1 MGDSVSGQFY
11 RALVELLGGSNS
23 QHRSR
28 KGGKVQTPEHCSGPG
43 CAALRALPAYAQKTL
58 LCSGTVWLAYIRNDW
73 ADVAPS
79 YPVPD
84 GSYWHCARGIDQFS
98 RELRGALRRTTH
110 LCGEPSPRSIAC
122 GSAPCVAT
130 NVPVSHA
137 CSATCSLATQNFSC
151 GSRADPCAGCTA
163 SWSVP
168 TLCDT
173 IVNRSD
179 FCLQT
184 AGAANR
190 LPEPNEYHTAHCLP
204 WSSLPML
211 KHFRVLVLNAGA
223 HRVPTTAYRQQ
234 MRRLGNIVR
243 AYMAKSDGGLA
254 IFRTTVPGFS
264 GCNETRD
271 APPHHSVA
279 AAEAYL
285 KAHPFYEQHEFV
297 PIANQIA
304 SEEMRRA
311 GGLVLDVYPGSV
323 LRLDDRAG
331 LNTYRGGVDC
341 LHYRYPL
348 LNTSLALWARTL
360 GYALHRKRH
369 NGY

>member
-1 MGDSVSGQFY
+1 
-11 RALVELLGGSNS
+11 
-23 QHRSR
+23 
-28 KGGKVQTPEHCSGPG
+28 
-43 CAALRALPAYAQKTL
+43 
-58 LCSGTVWLAYIRNDW
+58 
-73 ADVAPS
+73 
-79 YPVPD
+79 
-84 GSYWHCARGIDQFS
+84 
-98 RELRGALRRTTH
+98 
-110 LCGEPSPRSIAC
+110 
-122 GSAPCVAT
+122 
-130 NVPVSHA
+130 
-137 CSATCSLATQNFSC
+137 
-151 GSRADPCAGCTA
+151 
-163 SWSVP
+163 
-168 TLCDT
+168 
-173 IVNRSD
+173 
-179 FCLQT
+179 
-184 AGAANR
+184 
-190 LPEPNEYHTAHCLP
+190 
-204 WSSLPML
+204 ML

-360 GYALHRKRH
+360 GYALHHKRH